1 MNYTI
6 KRNIPDSVFFSVNL
20 FFYAICPDSKLIVH
34 LFVWV
39 VDSA

>member
-6 KRNIPDSVFFSVNL
+6 KRNFPDSVFYCEFIL
-20 FFYAICPDSKLIVH
+20 YAICPDSKLIVH